1 MARLDEYIF
10 GYSRGRVA
18 PEDIPTLTNVLL
30 RLGICSEV
38 SGAGEF
44 TIRRRDRER
53 FVSYA
58 TTKLCFELS
67 DTLGIY
73 GFLMRRRK
81 RYGVIAGL
89 ILSAVLLFLSSG
101 LVWDVRISGNETIS
115 DYELENMLSDRG
127 LFVGASWRDLD
138 KNALEAELLSQNP
151 DVAWISVNR
160 RGTVAHV
167 EIIESENV
175 GYIEEVAPLY
185 SNIVAECDG
194 VIDEIT
200 VKSGSATVKVG
211 DVVKAGDILISGIVE
226 SESGVV
232 LCRAEGTVRATN
244 AKDVTAE
251 IPATRTE
258 RVPLRQKI
266 AKIRI
271 ILFNFSINIFK
282 NYGNSENDCDI
293 IEEIREFALFD
304 KYRLPISLGVSYRY
318 EYTETSKELSKDEM
332 IAYAKRELDGRIL
345 TMFKDADVIKLRTDG
360 EFTDGVYRLTTR
372 VVYSTD
378 IGRESAIEIS

>member
-10 GYSRGRVA
+10 GYSKGRVA
-18 PEDIPTLTNVLL
+18 PEDIPRLTGVLL

-38 SGAGEF
+38 SGEGKF
-44 TIRRRDRER
+44 TLRQRDRAR

-58 TTKLCFELS
+58 TAKLRFELS
-67 DTLGIY
+67 EPLGLY
-73 GFLMRRRK
+73 GFFVRHRRR
-81 RYGVIAGL
+81 YGMLAGL
-89 ILSAVLLFLSSG
+89 LVSALILFLSSG
-101 LVWDVRISGNETIS
+101 LVWDVRISGNDRLSE
-115 DYELENMLSDRG
+115 YEIEDMLADCG
-127 LFVGASWRDLD
+127 LRVGASWRDLD
-138 KNALEAELLSQNP
+138 KNALEARLLGGNP

-167 EIIESENV
+167 ELIESENV
-175 GYIEEVAPLY
+175 GYVENAVPRY

-194 VIDEIT
+194 VIEEIT
-200 VKSGSATVKVG
+200 VKSGSAAVKVG
-211 DVVKAGDILISGIVE
+211 DVVRAGDILISGIVE
-226 SESGVV
+226 SEGRVH

-244 AKDVTAE
+244 AVDLSAE
-251 IPATRTE
+251 VPAVRTE
-258 RVPLRQKI
+258 RVPIRQKI

-304 KYRLPISLGVSYRY
+304 KFRLPISLAVSHRY
-318 EYTETSKELSKDEM
+318 EYTESSVSLSKDEM
-332 IAYAKRELDGRIL
+332 TAYARRELDGRIF

-360 EFTDGVYRLTTR
+360 EFTDGGYRLTTR